1 MGDRGPQPKI
11 QDRINWEEFDK
22 LVSYQCTQKEIADF
36 FGMSVRTLDHVCQRD
51 RGEKLADVWDKK
63 KGSGRVKV
71 RKLQYEI
78 ASSDHPGAATMAIYL
93 GKAIL
98 NQSDKPIDKE
108 ILEAA
113 QNLGLS
119 REDVLAILE
128 GQALAQ
134 MQSTS
139 KRTFEEFCER
149 AGYPVPF
156 EKQVEMMSFGMCE
169 TDPRMILGSRGYGKT
184 DYVVILGIAYDIY
197 LNPMS
202 STNLIMTKSR
212 ERNASMLD
220 EIANACEKNGMIF
233 EKRNSTTLRVSGLLG
248 KDNSVSAL
256 TIKTTSLRGRHP
268 KRIIMDDPVTEDDTS
283 DATRKVVE
291 KKYNELHKLTS
302 NILIIGQPAHKYDL
316 YAKLRPLVKKMEVPH
331 GTIPELDHDL
341 EAQRL
346 AGVSEA
352 SISASYKLEIL
363 AEGSTPF
370 DNIKYIDKFPKGGD
384 AVAFIDPSH
393 EGGDY
398 TALTIL
404 KAYMQGVAVV
414 GFVWRKAWNHSLDD
428 MAPQLQKYGVKR
440 LCFETNALG
449 DMPLDILRK
458 TFKGMGIVGKRSVS
472 NKHSTIMA
480 AGTYAHLIHLSKESD
495 PTYTDHVVQYEYKAA
510 FDDAPDS
517 LARCLEWIGLIKGNK
532 G

>member
-1 MGDRGPQPKI
+1 MSKLGVCPA
-11 QDRINWEEFDK
+11 QDKINWTEFDK
-22 LVSYQCTQKEIADF
+22 LVSYQCTQQEIADF
-36 FGMSVRTLDHVCQRD
+36 FGVSIDTLDRACQRD
-51 RGEKLADVWDKK
+51 LGETLAVVWDKK
-63 KGSGRVKV
+63 KRVGRVRLK
-71 RKLQYEI
+71 KAQFSLAE
-78 ASSDHPGAATMAIYL
+78 SSHPAAATMAIFL

-98 NQSDKPIDKE
+98 NQSDNPIDKE

-119 REDVLAILE
+119 REDILRVLNNA
-128 GQALAQ
+128 ALD
-134 MQSTS
+134 
-139 KRTFEEFCER
+139 RTNSDKVSFGEFCER
-149 AGYPVPF
+149 AGYPAPF
-156 EKQVEMMSFGMCE
+156 PKQVEMKDFGMNE
-169 TDPRMILGSRGYGKT
+169 TDPRLILGSRGYGKT
-184 DYVVILGIAYDIY
+184 DYVVILGIAYDLY
-197 LNPMS
+197 CNPMT
-202 STNLIMTKSR
+202 STNLIMTKSQ
-212 ERNASMLD
+212 ERNASMLN
-220 EIANACEKNGMIF
+220 EIAEACIKNGMIF
-233 EKRNSTTLRVSGLLG
+233 EKRNTKNLRVAGLLG

-256 TIKTTSLRGRHP
+256 TIKTTGLRGRHP
-268 KRIIMDDPVTEDDTS
+268 RRIIMDDPVTEDDTS
-283 DATRKVVE
+283 DATRKIVE

-316 YAKLRPLVKKMEVPH
+316 YAKLRKDLIKMEVPH

-352 SISASYKLEIL
+352 SIQASYFLEIL
-363 AEGSTPF
+363 PEGATPF
-370 DNIKYIDKFPKGGD
+370 DNIKYLDKFPRGGD

-398 TALTIL
+398 TALTIM

-414 GFVWRKAWNHSLDD
+414 GFVWQKAWNHCLDD
-428 MAPQLQKYGVKR
+428 MAPHLKTFGVSR

-458 TFKGMGIVGKRSVS
+458 VFKGIGVVGKRSVS

-480 AGTYAHLIHLSKESD
+480 AGAYAHLIHLAKDSD
-495 PTYTDHVVQYEYKAA
+495 STYTDHVVQYEYNAKY
-510 FDDAPDS
+510 DDAPDS